1 MPVKACYDAEPVLQ
15 RGVSVMAW
23 NEPGGGNKPKDP
35 WGGGDQGPPD
45 LDEALKKFQE
55 KIHSLFGGKGKSSGG
70 GNSTDFGVVALLGAV
85 LALAIYAYFAL
96 YQLDQQERAV
106 VLRFG
111 KYYETVNPGLHW
123 NWPLIDQVMKVNVT
137 KVQSVGHHAVMLTQ
151 DENIVDVSISVQY
164 RVADP
169 QSYLLKVKQP
179 ESSLEQA
186 MESSLRHVVGGAVM
200 DQIITEGREQIAV
213 DVQQRLQQY
222 LDAYQTGIQVDKVN
236 IEDAHA
242 PSQVQDAF
250 NDVPRAK
257 EDRERLKNE
266 AETYA
271 NGVVPEARGR
281 AQRQIE
287 EASAYRDQVIARA
300 QGEAARFEKLLAEY
314 KRSPEVM
321 RQRLY
326 IDAIQDVLSNNSK
339 VLVDVQGGN
348 NMLYLPLDKMLEQQ
362 NSGDRSPSVSG
373 AEVPLE
379 QLPTPRRDAPTR
391 GREGR

>member
-1 MPVKACYDAEPVLQ
+1 
-15 RGVSVMAW
+15 MAW
-23 NEPGGGNKPKDP
+23 NEPGGNKPKDP

-55 KIHSLFGGKGKSSGG
+55 KIQGLFGGGKSPSNGEVGG
-70 GNSTDFGVVALLGAV
+70 VALLGAI
-85 LALAIYAYFAL
+85 LAVVIYAYFAL
-96 YQLDQQERAV
+96 YQLDEQERAV
-106 VLRFG
+106 VLRLG
-111 KYYETVNPGLHW
+111 KYHETVKPGLHW
-123 NWPLIDQVMKVNVT
+123 NWPLIDRVMKVNVT
-137 KVQSVGHHAVMLTQ
+137 KLQSASHRSVMLTQ
-151 DENIVDVSISVQY
+151 DENIVEISMSVQY
-164 RVADP
+164 LIADP

-179 ESSLEQA
+179 EGSLEQA
-186 MESSLRHVVGGAVM
+186 MESSLRHVVGGTVM
-200 DQIITEGREQIAV
+200 DRIITDGREQVAV

-222 LDAYQTGIQVDKVN
+222 LDAYQTGIQVAKVN

-242 PSQVQDAF
+242 PAQVQDAF

-287 EASAYRDQVIARA
+287 EASAYRDQVVARA
-300 QGEAARFEKLLAEY
+300 EGEAARFQKLLTEY
-314 KRSPEVM
+314 KKAPEVT

-326 IDAIQDVLSNNSK
+326 IEAMQDVLSSNSK
-339 VLVDVQGGN
+339 VLIDTQGGN
-348 NMLYLPLDKMLEQQ
+348 NMIYLPLDKLLEQHTGG
-362 NSGDRSPSVSG
+362 SDHSVTTSG
-373 AEVPLE
+373 AEVQLEPSPPL
-379 QLPTPRRDAPTR
+379 RRESSSR

>member
-1 MPVKACYDAEPVLQ
+1 VG
-15 RGVSVMAW
+15 RRRS
-23 NEPGGGNKPKDP
+23 
-35 WGGGDQGPPD
+35 GPPD
-45 LDEALKKFQE
+45 FDEALKKFQE
-55 KIHSLFGGKGKSSGG
+55 KIQGLFGNKNPSGG
-70 GNSTDFGVVALLGAV
+70 GSSDLGGVALLAV
-85 LALAIYAYFAL
+85 ILAAVIYAYFAL

-106 VLRFG
+106 VLRLG

-123 NWPLIDQVMKVNVT
+123 NWPLIDRVMKVNVT
-137 KVQSVGHHAVMLTQ
+137 KLQSASHRSVMLTQ
-151 DENIVDVSISVQY
+151 DENIVEISMSVQY
-164 RVADP
+164 LIADP
-169 QSYLLKVKQP
+169 KDYLLKVKQP
-179 ESSLEQA
+179 EGSLEQA
-186 MESSLRHVVGGAVM
+186 MESSLRHVVGGTVM
-200 DQIITEGREQIAV
+200 DRIITDGREQVAV

-222 LDAYQTGIQVDKVN
+222 LDAYQTGIQVAKVN

-287 EASAYRDQVIARA
+287 EANAYRDQVVARA
-300 QGEAARFEKLLAEY
+300 EGEAARFEKLLTEY
-314 KRSPEVM
+314 KKAPDVT

-326 IDAIQDVLSNNSK
+326 VDAMQDVLSSNNK
-339 VLVDVQGGN
+339 VLIDTQGSN
-348 NMLYLPLDKMLEQQ
+348 NMLYLPLDKLLDQQ
-362 NSGDRSPSVSG
+362 SAGNDRPAAAGG
-373 AEVPLE
+373 ADAPLE
-379 QLPTPRRDAPTR
+379 PLPTLRRDSTSR